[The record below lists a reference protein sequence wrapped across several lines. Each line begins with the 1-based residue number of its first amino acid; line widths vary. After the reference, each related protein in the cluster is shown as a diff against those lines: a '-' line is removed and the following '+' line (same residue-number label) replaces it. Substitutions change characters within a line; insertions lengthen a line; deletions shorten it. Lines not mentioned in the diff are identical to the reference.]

1 MKKVLF
7 LMMLM
12 CFLLPIN
19 VKAEESVT
27 IYMFKGKTCI
37 HCEQA
42 LEYISE
48 HMDEIPKNVK
58 IMTYE
63 VTDSNDNA
71 TLMNTMADKLG
82 VDKSDNF
89 GTPFFVVGD
98 KYNVGYRPGDFEE
111 LFEIAKNYLENGE
124 YIDKVQE
131 EIKEENLEVKAV
143 SLEDLLGG
151 PSPVVTII
159 VYSIFGVVVLGFIA
173 LMVFSRK

>member
-58 IMTYE
+58 INGINCRIY
-63 VTDSNDNA
+63 A
-71 TLMNTMADKLG
+71 K
-82 VDKSDNF
+82 
-89 GTPFFVVGD
+89 VGE
-98 KYNVGYRPGDFEE
+98 KWKTE
-111 LFEIAKNYLENGE
+111 K
-124 YIDKVQE
+124 
-131 EIKEENLEVKAV
+131 
-143 SLEDLLGG
+143 
-151 PSPVVTII
+151 
-159 VYSIFGVVVLGFIA
+159 
-173 LMVFSRK
+173 